1 MMASTKQVYLCRLC
15 NFQLINKQEAREK
28 ALYFLLLPASCG
40 KANSQT
46 VWKRSRRGVEFC
58 VPEFGTR
65 QLAGLYA
72 KKVLAA
78 IMAVPNVGSEQESVS
93 IYFQLFSYSFF

>member
-1 MMASTKQVYLCRLC
+1 MMESTKQVYVCRLW
-15 NFQLINKQEAREK
+15 NFQFINSQEAREK
-28 ALYFLLLPASCG
+28 ALYLLLLPASCR

-46 VWKRSRRGVEFC
+46 GWKISRRGVEFC
-58 VPEFGTR
+58 ASEFGMR

-78 IMAVPNVGSEQESVS
+78 ITAVPNVDLEQESVS
-93 IYFQLFSYSFF
+93 IYF

>member
-1 MMASTKQVYLCRLC
+1 M
-15 NFQLINKQEAREK
+15 
-28 ALYFLLLPASCG
+28 

-46 VWKRSRRGVEFC
+46 GWKRSRKGVKFC
-58 VPEFGTR
+58 VSEFGTR

-78 IMAVPNVGSEQESVS
+78 IMAVPNVGLEQESVS
-93 IYFQLFSYSFF
+93 IYF